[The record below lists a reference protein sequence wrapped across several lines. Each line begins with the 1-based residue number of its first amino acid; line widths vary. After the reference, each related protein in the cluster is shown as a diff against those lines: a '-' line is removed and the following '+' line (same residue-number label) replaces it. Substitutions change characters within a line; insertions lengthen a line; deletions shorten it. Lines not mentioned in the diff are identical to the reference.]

1 FGLKVENAQAA
12 GATAAVIF
20 NEGTLGAADRNDVVV
35 PSLAGYDARIPTVGT
50 DYATGRSLVDLS
62 RSGEVTLHVRV
73 DGFIDHAVTHNVIAD
88 SAGGRTDRTVV
99 VGGHLDSVF
108 AGPGINDDGSG
119 TAMMLETAQQMH
131 ALGITPRNSVRFIF
145 FSGEEEGLIG
155 SDFYVSQLTK
165 KQVQS
170 IAVMLDFDM
179 LASGNYARLLY
190 DGNGDEQGIAGPNG
204 SGTVEQVFKDWWD
217 SQGLAYETIPFDGR
231 SDYDAF
237 TRAGI
242 PAGGIFAGAE
252 QIKTP
257 AQVGLY
263 GGTAGV
269 AFDPCYH
276 QACDTL
282 ANLNVKG
289 LAEHKDA
296 AVHAIATFAQTTS
309 AVNGTD
315 KGAPASIKTFDWK
328 GGRLVR

>member
-1 FGLKVENAQAA
+1 VTFLVAA
-12 GATAAVIF
+12 GPPAAFIKKG
-20 NEGTLGAADRNDVVV
+20 GTIGPPDRNNILV
-35 PSLAGYDARIPTVGT
+35 PTLAGYDAEIPTVGT
-50 DYATGRSLVDLS
+50 DYATGRSLVDLA
-62 RSGEVTLHVRV
+62 RSGGVTLHVQV
-73 DGFIDHAVTHNVIAD
+73 DGFIDNGFVTNNVIAETL
-88 SAGGRTDRTVV
+88 GGRADRTVV

-119 TAMMLETAQQMH
+119 TAMMLETAQQIH
-131 ALGITPRNSVRFIF
+131 ALGITPRNKIRFIL

-165 KQVQS
+165 KQVQDIS
-170 IAVMLDFDM
+170 VMLDFDM
-179 LASGNYARLLY
+179 LASGNYARFLY

-242 PAGGIFAGAE
+242 PAGGTFAGAE
-252 QIKTP
+252 EIKTT
-257 AQVGLY
+257 AQVALY
-263 GGTAGV
+263 GGTAGA

-282 ANLNVKG
+282 ANLNLKG

-315 KGAPASIKTFDWK
+315 KGSTSSMKTFDWK
-328 GGRLVR
+328 GGKLVR